1 MDTAH
6 RKIELQ
12 SPADLNYLI
21 ANANHAARAKIDLH
35 FPPSAAPE
43 SGDDAMKKRVE
54 ELVDQ
59 VLSNPTTTFR
69 APNTIRQK
77 PQTTPFPPPLT
88 HKSNN

>member
-6 RKIELQ
+6 RRIELQ
-12 SPADLNYLI
+12 APADLAYLMN
-21 ANANHAARAKIDLH
+21 NATRAARAKLDLH

-59 VLSNPTTTFR
+59 VSFELSLPICASLPVHPQNLSNQPK
-69 APNTIRQK
+69 PSMRQ
-77 PQTTPFPPPLT
+77 T
-88 HKSNN
+88 

>member
-6 RKIELQ
+6 RRIELQ
-12 SPADLNYLI
+12 APADLTYLKN
-21 ANANHAARAKIDLH
+21 NATKAARAKLDLH

-59 VLSNPTTTFR
+59 VS
-69 APNTIRQK
+69 
-77 PQTTPFPPPLT
+77 
-88 HKSNN
+88 

>member
-59 VLSNPTTTFR
+59 VFTKPHPSPHLLS
-69 APNTIRQK
+69 
-77 PQTTPFPPPLT
+77 FPHGT
-88 HKSNN
+88 HTKSNN